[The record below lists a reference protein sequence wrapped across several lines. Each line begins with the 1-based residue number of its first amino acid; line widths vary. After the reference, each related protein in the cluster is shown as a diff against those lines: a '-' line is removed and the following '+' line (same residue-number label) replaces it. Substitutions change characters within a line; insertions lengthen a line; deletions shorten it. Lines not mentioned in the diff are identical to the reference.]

1 MFLTVHAVFLLNGL
15 FNTFSSTNVWIPM
28 FTIMVLFNLLST
40 WSWDW
45 TLLLPPTIVVDLLK
59 CHLIDFYDRVCS
71 QNNSLT
77 PICLLLQLV
86 IQFMT
91 ENFKQ
96 QKMMPLLGAILN
108 LSSGILWMDITPSH
122 LSRDILWM
130 YITPSNNDDTFDLF
144 TSVILGH
151 SKLITRSTLKWRQQR
166 KCAMWWLFDY
176 FVNLYFIYFIHT
188 FHLFHSYISFIS
200 FIYFIYFLLHVTELS
215 FCFQF
220 FLLIAILIF
229 FNQWWQI
236 IKRNAVLFTKKLRS
250 GKVMMNEW
258 LIMSGFIYFRKN
270 CLIILRK
277 NLSLCPTCW
286 ECEANLNMQF
296 YKAPR

>member
-1 MFLTVHAVFLLNGL
+1 MWLVLVIRSLKLYLFLTVHAVFLLNGL
-15 FNTFSSTNVWIPM
+15 FNTFSSTSVWIPL

-45 TLLLPPTIVVDLLK
+45 TLSLPPTIVVDLLK

-108 LSSGILWMDITPSH
+108 LSSGILWMDITPSN

-130 YITPSNNDDTFDLF
+130 YITPSNNDDTFEFVHECYFRPFKINNSFNIKMKTTKEMRDV
-144 TSVILGH
+144 VI
-151 SKLITRSTLKWRQQR
+151 I
-166 KCAMWWLFDY
+166 WLFRE
-176 FVNLYFIYFIHT
+176 FI

-200 FIYFIYFLLHVTELS
+200 FIYFIYFIHIFHLFS
-215 FCFQF
+215 FACYRIK
-220 FLLIAILIF
+220 FLLSIF
-229 FNQWWQI
+229 SFNC
-236 IKRNAVLFTKKLRS
+236 NFD
-250 GKVMMNEW
+250 
-258 LIMSGFIYFRKN
+258 FF
-270 CLIILRK
+270 
-277 NLSLCPTCW
+277 
-286 ECEANLNMQF
+286 
-296 YKAPR
+296 

>member
-1 MFLTVHAVFLLNGL
+1 MMIPLN
-15 FNTFSSTNVWIPM
+15 
-28 FTIMVLFNLLST
+28 
-40 WSWDW
+40 
-45 TLLLPPTIVVDLLK
+45 
-59 CHLIDFYDRVCS
+59 
-71 QNNSLT
+71 
-77 PICLLLQLV
+77 
-86 IQFMT
+86 
-91 ENFKQ
+91 
-96 QKMMPLLGAILN
+96 
-108 LSSGILWMDITPSH
+108 
-122 LSRDILWM
+122 
-130 YITPSNNDDTFDLF
+130 LF

-151 SKLITRSTLKWRQQR
+151 SKLITRSTSKWRQQR
-166 KCAMWWLFDY
+166 KCAMRWLFDY

-258 LIMSGFIYFRKN
+258 LIMSGFIIYFRKN
-270 CLIILRK
+270 CLIILCK

-286 ECEANLNMQF
+286 EREANLNMQF

>member
-1 MFLTVHAVFLLNGL
+1 MMIPLN
-15 FNTFSSTNVWIPM
+15 
-28 FTIMVLFNLLST
+28 
-40 WSWDW
+40 
-45 TLLLPPTIVVDLLK
+45 
-59 CHLIDFYDRVCS
+59 
-71 QNNSLT
+71 
-77 PICLLLQLV
+77 
-86 IQFMT
+86 
-91 ENFKQ
+91 
-96 QKMMPLLGAILN
+96 
-108 LSSGILWMDITPSH
+108 
-122 LSRDILWM
+122 
-130 YITPSNNDDTFDLF
+130 LF

-151 SKLITRSTLKWRQQR
+151 SKLITRSTSKWRQQR
-166 KCAMWWLFDY
+166 KCAMRWLFDY

>member
-1 MFLTVHAVFLLNGL
+1 MSFTSISNTIYDRKFQATKNDATTRSYFKSLKWHSLDGY
-15 FNTFSSTNVWIPM
+15 NTFKSFKGYSLDVYH
-28 FTIMVLFNLLST
+28 TIKQWWYLWFVHECYFR
-40 WSWDW
+40 
-45 TLLLPPTIVVDLLK
+45 PFKI
-59 CHLIDFYDRVCS
+59 
-71 QNNSLT
+71 NNSFNIKMKT
-77 PICLLLQLV
+77 TKEMRNVV
-86 IQFMT
+86 I
-91 ENFKQ
+91 
-96 QKMMPLLGAILN
+96 I
-108 LSSGILWMDITPSH
+108 
-122 LSRDILWM
+122 
-130 YITPSNNDDTFDLF
+130 
-144 TSVILGH
+144 
-151 SKLITRSTLKWRQQR
+151 
-166 KCAMWWLFDY
+166 WLFRE
-176 FVNLYFIYFIHT
+176 FI

-200 FIYFIYFLLHVTELS
+200 FIYFIYFIHIFHLFS
-215 FCFQF
+215 FACYRIK
-220 FLLIAILIF
+220 FLLSIFSFNCNFDF